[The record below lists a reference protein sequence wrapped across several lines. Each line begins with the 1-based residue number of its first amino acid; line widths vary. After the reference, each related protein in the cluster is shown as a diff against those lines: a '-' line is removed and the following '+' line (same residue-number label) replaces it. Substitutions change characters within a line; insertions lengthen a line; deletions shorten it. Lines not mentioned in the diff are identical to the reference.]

1 MLVIRLPTGI
11 IGPGPHFLQ
20 IESTSNNTL
29 EGFGYA
35 HSPWN
40 SLIEQN
46 AFQKFLRNHWGSGEF
61 DKNCSGSC

>member
-1 MLVIRLPTGI
+1 MLVITWPTGI
-11 IGPGPHFLQ
+11 IGPSLHFLQ

-40 SLIEQN
+40 RLIKQN
-46 AFQKFLRNHWGSGEF
+46 AFQNILRNRWGSGELSF
-61 DKNCSGSC
+61 WILVN